1 MSPDGAADRKGEE
14 VPQSFTNVHL
24 HLIFGTKNREP
35 LIVDETKERLFAYMG
50 GVWNTTGGKPVLING
65 PADHVHVLVTLPS
78 TCTIADAVRTLKSN
92 SSKWVHETFP
102 NHARFAW
109 QSGYAAFAVSQ
120 SSVADVTRYIEG
132 QEEHHRTM
140 TFQDEYR
147 AFLRR
152 HGIAFDERYVWD

>member
-1 MSPDGAADRKGEE
+1 

-24 HLIFGTKNREP
+24 HLIFGTKHREP
-35 LIVDETKERLFAYMG
+35 LTTDDLKERLFAYMG
-50 GVWNTTGGKPVLING
+50 AVWNKTGGKPVLING
-65 PADHVHVLVTLPS
+65 PADHVHVLATLPS

-102 NHARFAW
+102 RAARFAW
-109 QSGYAAFAVSQ
+109 QAGYASFAVSQ
-120 SSVADVTRYIEG
+120 SGAEEVRRYVES
-132 QEEHHRTM
+132 QEEHHRTV

-152 HGIAFDERYVWD
+152 NGMAFDERYVWD